1 MIIIKISYNKKNEFE
16 KLIAELL
23 YPTYYHDID
32 ILDNKLFVQYTFKE
46 RLVINESIK
55 YIKFSLKKNNEWSID
70 KILLEILS
78 INPLKENKTIKTV
91 FPLTEYIDMIDTIN
105 SLKYDKETIHYINE
119 TFLLLYELCND
130 IDHDTLIYTYIN
142 EKNKDKIK
150 VSMKY
155 IDSF

>member
-32 ILDNKLFVQYTFKE
+32 ILDNKLFVQYVFKE

-78 INPLKENKTIKTV
+78 INPLKKNKTIKTA
-91 FPLTEYIDMIDTIN
+91 FPLTGCLNMIDTID
-105 SLKYDKETIHYINE
+105 SLKYDKETIHYIKE
-119 TFLLLYELCND
+119 TFRLLYDLLND
-130 IDHDTLIYTYIN
+130 IDHDTLIYIYIN
-142 EKNKDKIK
+142 NSNKDKIK